1 MYDITGYFGD
11 ILSYARLMALVL
23 ATSVIGSVINL
34 LGSLTGNIILFA
46 VIFIA
51 GHGFSMAINIIGTYV
66 HSARLQYLEYFGKFY
81 IDGGKA
87 FRPLKVDTKYV
98 EVK

>member
-1 MYDITGYFGD
+1 
-11 ILSYARLMALVL
+11 
-23 ATSVIGSVINL
+23 
-34 LGSLTGNIILFA
+34 
-46 VIFIA
+46 
-51 GHGFSMAINIIGTYV
+51 MAINIIGTYV